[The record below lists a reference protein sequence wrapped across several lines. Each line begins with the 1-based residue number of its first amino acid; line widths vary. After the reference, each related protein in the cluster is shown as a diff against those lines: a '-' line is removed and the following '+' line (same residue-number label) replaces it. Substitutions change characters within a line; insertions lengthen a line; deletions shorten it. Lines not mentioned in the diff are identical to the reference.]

1 MLLHQKSGLVAMLV
15 CMFVVF
21 FPQDVGAKQQGLTL
35 APQKPRV
42 FPSFLPTNSQAH
54 PRTTTQI
61 KKHFNKT
68 QQASVFLHKSA
79 IRYEQIHPSG
89 PPTQNSPKKQP
100 TNQRTT
106 KNPPGKCLGGPYII
120 SLLVPTARLELAQ
133 LSPLPPQDS
142 VSTNSTTSACS
153 SKEQNSS
160 INLCS
165 ILAFAAI
172 TP

>member
-21 FPQDVGAKQQGLTL
+21 FPQGVGAKQQDLTL
-35 APQKPRV
+35 ATQKPRV
-42 FPSFLPTNSQAH
+42 FPSFYPPTRKPTRAPQHKLKNTS
-54 PRTTTQI
+54 T
-61 KKHFNKT
+61 KLGKLLF
-68 QQASVFLHKSA
+68 FLYKST
-79 IRYEQIHPSG
+79 IRYEQIHLSG
-89 PPTQNSPKKQP
+89 PPAQNSPKKQP

-153 SKEQNSS
+153 SKDQNSS